1 MADTADRS
9 TILIVDDDPA
19 IRRVVDRELA
29 GDHLVVGVGTGREA
43 LETLKMRRVDLLLLD
58 IGLPDRNGVELLP
71 ACLEIDPDL
80 AIVMLSGVDKADVA
94 ADCMQRGALN
104 YVTKP
109 FELDELRRTVSRA
122 LRKRAARSEEKQLT
136 AWLKEEVTELR
147 YDVQRSLRAQQEM
160 VMATLEALITA
171 LDAKDPYSRGH
182 ADRVADIAATVA
194 GELGLADEEI
204 ERIRMAGRLHD
215 VGNVGIRDDILY
227 RPGPLSNEER
237 VHVREHVRI
246 GVKILQPIGP
256 LRSVTRLVASHHE
269 RWDGK
274 GYPEGL
280 TGEEI
285 PMGAR
290 ILAAA
295 ELYDA
300 LTTSRSYKEPLPQ
313 EKAIAIIEKAS
324 GTMLDPAV
332 AEMLT
337 HLVRDQRTLS
347 YLHVPSK
354 SAERQEGAA
363 N

>member
-9 TILIVDDDPA
+9 AILIVDDDPA

-43 LETLKMRRVDLLLLD
+43 LETLKTRRVDLLLLD
-58 IGLPDRNGVELLP
+58 IGLPDGSGVKLL
-71 ACLEIDPDL
+71 AKCLEIDPEV

-104 YVTKP
+104 YMTKP

-194 GELGLADEEI
+194 GELGLADEEV

-227 RPGPLSNEER
+227 RPGPLSNEE
-237 VHVREHVRI
+237 
-246 GVKILQPIGP
+246 
-256 LRSVTRLVASHHE
+256 
-269 RWDGK
+269 
-274 GYPEGL
+274 
-280 TGEEI
+280 
-285 PMGAR
+285 
-290 ILAAA
+290 
-295 ELYDA
+295 
-300 LTTSRSYKEPLPQ
+300 
-313 EKAIAIIEKAS
+313 
-324 GTMLDPAV
+324 
-332 AEMLT
+332 
-337 HLVRDQRTLS
+337 
-347 YLHVPSK
+347 
-354 SAERQEGAA
+354 
-363 N
+363 

>member
-1 MADTADRS
+1 
-9 TILIVDDDPA
+9 
-19 IRRVVDRELA
+19 
-29 GDHLVVGVGTGREA
+29 
-43 LETLKMRRVDLLLLD
+43 
-58 IGLPDRNGVELLP
+58 
-71 ACLEIDPDL
+71 
-80 AIVMLSGVDKADVA
+80 
-94 ADCMQRGALN
+94 
-104 YVTKP
+104 
-109 FELDELRRTVSRA
+109 
-122 LRKRAARSEEKQLT
+122 
-136 AWLKEEVTELR
+136 
-147 YDVQRSLRAQQEM
+147 
-160 VMATLEALITA
+160 MATLEALITA

-194 GELGLADEEI
+194 GELGLADEEV

-237 VHVREHVRI
+237 VHVRDHVRI
-246 GVKILQPIGP
+246 GVKILQPIAP

-280 TGEEI
+280 KGEEI

-300 LTTSRSYKEPLPQ
+300 LTTSRPYKDPLPQ

-347 YLHVPSK
+347 YLHVPTK
-354 SAERQEGAA
+354 STERQGGAA